1 MLNPMNTKRKSK
13 LTIQQGVSLIE
24 SLVALVVLAF
34 GVMGLLGLQLRTM
47 VNNQN
52 SNHMATAARLADGLF
67 ETIKANPNATQALN
81 ANFNVNDPLNAA
93 QWGWLA
99 NYANAWGNLPAVAT
113 DCTTGFCTAAAKATW
128 DLNRWKQT
136 VRQKLAQWRRRHPG
150 LPRQSQA
157 DDRDHR
163 LAIQ

>member
-13 LTIQQGVSLIE
+13 FTIQRGVSLIE

-67 ETIKANPNATQALN
+67 ETKIGRAH
-81 ANFNVNDPLNAA
+81 V
-93 QWGWLA
+93 
-99 NYANAWGNLPAVAT
+99 
-113 DCTTGFCTAAAKATW
+113 
-128 DLNRWKQT
+128 
-136 VRQKLAQWRRRHPG
+136 
-150 LPRQSQA
+150 
-157 DDRDHR
+157 
-163 LAIQ
+163 